1 MAASPKKAKDITPK
15 GQPEPYVVSELPR
28 LIFLKPEIA
37 LQQAKLKPGS
47 VVADLGSGAGYLSIP
62 AAIQVG
68 AQGHVYAVDIIKDN
82 LASIRS
88 QAKLYNL
95 PNIETIWADLEMPG
109 STGIPDERVDISLLF
124 KVLCQQRNHE
134 VILGEAKRVTR
145 SGGTILIAEWCEPQL
160 SEPTIG
166 PAKESLVTRQEL
178 LSLGKKVGLQ
188 LEQEH
193 KLDDFHYVLEYKRP

>member
-1 MAASPKKAKDITPK
+1 MSSSP
-15 GQPEPYVVSELPR
+15 PR
-28 LIFLKPEIA
+28 LIFLKPEVA
-37 LQQAKLKPGS
+37 LQKAKLKPGDT
-47 VVADLGSGAGYLSIP
+47 VADLGSGAGYLAIP

-68 AQGHVYAVDIIKDN
+68 SQGLVYAVDIVKNN

-95 PNIETIWADLEMPG
+95 PNIKTIWADLEQTG
-109 STGIPDERVDISLLF
+109 STGIPDQTANVSLLF

-134 VILGEAKRVTR
+134 AIMSEARRVTKP
-145 SGGTILIAEWCEPQL
+145 GGTILVAEWCEPQL
-160 SEPTIG
+160 SNQSVG
-166 PAKESLVTRQEL
+166 PAKESFVTRQEL

-193 KLDDFHYVLEYKRP
+193 KLDDFHYLLEYKRP